1 MFRLI
6 AGDVE
11 VAVMRKKYRIR
22 SKFRF
27 TLFLTIAILMVL
39 SVTGTIFG
47 ANQAE
52 SLTKPVYTEIVIQS
66 GDTLWNLAEEFGPDN
81 QDTRKVVHAI
91 CNLNHISADSIF
103 PGQTI
108 LIPAYI

>member
-1 MFRLI
+1 MK
-6 AGDVE
+6 
-11 VAVMRKKYRIR
+11 KKYRIK

-27 TLFLTIAILMVL
+27 TLFLTVAILMMI

-47 ANQAE
+47 ANDAE
-52 SLTKPVYTEIVIQS
+52 SMTKPVYAEITVQS

-81 QDTRKVVHAI
+81 RDIREIVYAI
-91 CNLNHISADSIF
+91 CELNDISADSVV

>member
-1 MFRLI
+1 M
-6 AGDVE
+6 E
-11 VAVMRKKYRIR
+11 VVTMKKKYRIK

-27 TLFLTIAILMVL
+27 TLFLTVAILMMI

-47 ANQAE
+47 ANDAE
-52 SLTKPVYTEIVIQS
+52 SMTKPVYAEITVQS

-81 QDTRKVVHAI
+81 RDIREIVYAI
-91 CNLNHISADSIF
+91 CELNDISADSVV

>member
-1 MFRLI
+1 M
-6 AGDVE
+6 E
-11 VAVMRKKYRIR
+11 VVAMKKKYRIK

-27 TLFLTIAILMVL
+27 TLFLTVAILMMI

-47 ANQAE
+47 ANDAE
-52 SLTKPVYTEIVIQS
+52 SMTKPVYAEITVQS

-81 QDTRKVVHAI
+81 RDIREIVYAI
-91 CNLNHISADSIF
+91 CELNDISADSVV